1 MEFDYSLEPG
11 KELKRRYKTPGEE
24 PLVSIITPYFNAGKY
39 FEQTFNS
46 VMNQTFPWYEWIIVN
61 DGSTNE
67 ADVRFLEKF
76 KEMDKRIRI
85 YHKENGGAAGARN
98 YGIQRSKTDVIIF
111 LDADDLIDERYIEYV
126 YFALLRN
133 PDAKW
138 AYSDSLGFQGQEYLW
153 CREFSSEEM
162 KKENI
167 LSYIAAIRKEVFTE
181 DKLYSDES
189 KNMWEDYQLWLKMLA
204 KGYRPVHVEQVL
216 FWYRRLESGELAK
229 IEQNPKLKRELQ
241 KRINELAKEVPDGIR
256 AITFRGNRIKEFEKP
271 GKWKWERKLPFEEE
285 KTRILMLIP
294 HMECGGADKF
304 NLDILKNINREKYE
318 IGVITTVPAENEWRQ
333 EFTKYADDVFELP
346 SFLDMGDWSGFIH
359 YYIYSRDVKI
369 LWNISSYFGYYALPW
384 LRTEFPELAIIDC
397 VHAEGKYWRA
407 GGYPRVSAAL
417 DSILEKTFVTNDY
430 TRNILVEKYGKKR
443 EKTQVI
449 YTGADETEFDPDS
462 IDGSVIKME
471 YGISEN
477 RPVVLYL
484 CRMAPEKRPFLMLEI
499 AKEVKKSIT
508 DICFLAVGDG
518 PQLDEMK
525 KKAAKEKLQDTVYF
539 TGRVD
544 DAKPYYK
551 VGDLFLLCSI
561 KEGLSITTIEAML
574 METPVVSAD
583 VGSQYELVTN
593 ETGRL
598 IACRQDEEKDFDSR
612 SFDREEI
619 LEYSTAICELL
630 GDRAQLA
637 KMGKA
642 CREKALNG
650 FTLKV
655 LMETLDREFTLL
667 LNKESV
673 EKRKINAFSMM
684 INQDIFRELIAIY
697 NEYESIQVDY
707 RGAYKFMQYFI
718 DVITFRRNPIS
729 IIKEVNKKKSPIVKR
744 LIKKIIK

>member
-1 MEFDYSLEPG
+1 
-11 KELKRRYKTPGEE
+11 
-24 PLVSIITPYFNAGKY
+24 
-39 FEQTFNS
+39 
-46 VMNQTFPWYEWIIVN
+46 
-61 DGSTNE
+61 
-67 ADVRFLEKF
+67 
-76 KEMDKRIRI
+76 
-85 YHKENGGAAGARN
+85 
-98 YGIQRSKTDVIIF
+98 
-111 LDADDLIDERYIEYV
+111 
-126 YFALLRN
+126 
-133 PDAKW
+133 
-138 AYSDSLGFQGQEYLW
+138 
-153 CREFSSEEM
+153 
-162 KKENI
+162 
-167 LSYIAAIRKEVFTE
+167 
-181 DKLYSDES
+181 
-189 KNMWEDYQLWLKMLA
+189 
-204 KGYRPVHVEQVL
+204 
-216 FWYRRLESGELAK
+216 
-229 IEQNPKLKRELQ
+229 
-241 KRINELAKEVPDGIR
+241 
-256 AITFRGNRIKEFEKP
+256 
-271 GKWKWERKLPFEEE
+271 
-285 KTRILMLIP
+285 
-294 HMECGGADKF
+294 
-304 NLDILKNINREKYE
+304 
-318 IGVITTVPAENEWRQ
+318 
-333 EFTKYADDVFELP
+333 
-346 SFLDMGDWSGFIH
+346 
-359 YYIYSRDVKI
+359 
-369 LWNISSYFGYYALPW
+369 
-384 LRTEFPELAIIDC
+384 
-397 VHAEGKYWRA
+397 
-407 GGYPRVSAAL
+407 
-417 DSILEKTFVTNDY
+417 
-430 TRNILVEKYGKKR
+430 
-443 EKTQVI
+443 
-449 YTGADETEFDPDS
+449 
-462 IDGSVIKME
+462 ME

-499 AKEVKKSIT
+499 AKEVKKNIA
-508 DICFLAVGDG
+508 DVCFLAVGDG
-518 PQLDEMK
+518 PQLEEMK